1 MKFTAHSGVASSLAS
16 LGAAA
21 LVALF
26 ALSALPPAVQAA
38 PIRTCS
44 EQSKCLKF
52 QVFQLAGTLC
62 TGLGSCPVR
71 VCMRFD
77 TNDPDCIKDGATVSH
92 ACDNA
97 DAKGCVRTTKPWILG
112 TNADKGKSVDLDE
125 SGTCTTNTS
134 DTRCGTIRDEF
145 LMCQD
150 GKPDDILYF
159 TVYVVPRL
167 GSVCRFAVCC
177 FCYRA
182 GVRNS
187 ISCAGLPNLLS
198 LFFFWLLLCW
208 LALGAVSSNNFLLT

>member
-1 MKFTAHSGVASSLAS
+1 MKFTAHSGSLSSLAS
-16 LGAAA
+16 LGSAAA

-52 QVFQLAGTLC
+52 QVFKLAGTLC

-77 TNDPDCIKDGATVSH
+77 TDDPDCIKDGDTVSH

-97 DAKGCVRTTKPWILG
+97 DSKGCVRTTKPWIVG
-112 TNADKGKSVDLDE
+112 PNTDKGKSVDLDA

-134 DTRCGTIRDEF
+134 DTKCEAIPDEY

-159 TVYVVPRL
+159 TVYD
-167 GSVCRFAVCC
+167 VCRSVSVIVPVSAEFH
-177 FCYRA
+177 F
-182 GVRNS
+182 VR
-187 ISCAGLPNLLS
+187 LS
-198 LFFFWLLLCW
+198 P
-208 LALGAVSSNNFLLT
+208 